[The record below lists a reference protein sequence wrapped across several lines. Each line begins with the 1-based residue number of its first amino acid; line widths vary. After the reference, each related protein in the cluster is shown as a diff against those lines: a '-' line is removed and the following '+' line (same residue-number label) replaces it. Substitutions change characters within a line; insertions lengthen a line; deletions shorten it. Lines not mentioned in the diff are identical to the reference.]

1 MFNNKTLVSVS
12 QRVFKEKE
20 RRRDQLSITA
30 SILEHIKEKP
40 LKPTHI
46 MYRANLSYTQLR
58 KYLPLMLH
66 NGLIVQSN
74 IDGKEGYG
82 ITEEGIEYLQIYH
95 ELIKKV
101 NNNAGKRNIQLG
113 R

>member
-1 MFNNKTLVSVS
+1 MY
-12 QRVFKEKE
+12 QRVSKEKE
-20 RRRDQLSITA
+20 RRRGQLSITA
-30 SILEHIKEKP
+30 SILEHLKVKR
-40 LKPTHI
+40 LKPTQV

-66 NGLIVQSN
+66 NGLIDQSN
-74 IDGKEGYG
+74 FNGEENYG

-101 NNNAGKRNIQLG
+101 NNNTTKRNNQFDP
-113 R
+113 